1 MDTLIIIV
9 LGIAVG
15 LTINYYLIR
24 GAIENAM
31 SEFEIQKYKKQQDIE
46 NQLKTTNEILKK
58 ILRKIDTNINEKDN

>member
-1 MDTLIIIV
+1 MDTFIIII

-24 GAIENAM
+24 GAIENSM

-46 NQLKTTNEILKK
+46 NELKITNEILKK
-58 ILRKIDTNINEKDN
+58 ILRKIDTNENNKSI